1 VTDDRQTMDD
11 ERGAGLDPDDETE
24 REIEARVADIEST
37 RQEMTST
44 VEVIGERLDPA
55 NIIQDAKETVR
66 EATVGKVETMA
77 QDASSMVGSTAQQA
91 GAGIV
96 ETIKQNPIPAAM
108 AGIGIGWLLTHR
120 SSGGGSDQ
128 WGRSS
133 NGWSS
138 RDRYGYDRRGSG
150 YRSDERSSGTQE
162 WSTQSGVQD
171 RVGEVAG
178 SVGERLGSV
187 GETVGERLGSVGD
200 TMGEVP
206 QMVGQRAQGVGAQ
219 AQRFIEQ
226 SPLAVGA
233 VAVAVG
239 AAIGLAL
246 PATEVEQQVL
256 GSTSEKLLSTAEQT
270 ATQAMRQAREG
281 DTSPGS
287 EQGSYQTSD
296 QGIGQPSSV

>member
-1 VTDDRQTMDD
+1 MTDDRQMTDD
-11 ERGAGLDPDDETE
+11 ERGADPGTGDETE

-120 SSGGGSDQ
+120 SSGSDQ

-138 RDRYGYDRRGSG
+138 RDRYGYDRRGTA
-150 YRSDERSSGTQE
+150 YRSGEGSSGTQD

-187 GETVGERLGSVGD
+187 GDTVGERLGSVGD

-206 QMVGQRAQGVGAQ
+206 QMVGQRAQGVGTQ
-219 AQRFIEQ
+219 AQRLIEQ

-239 AAIGLAL
+239 AAIGLVL
-246 PATEVEQQVL
+246 PSTEVEQQVL

-281 DTSPGS
+281 DTSPSS
-287 EQGSYQTSD
+287 EQGSFQTSD